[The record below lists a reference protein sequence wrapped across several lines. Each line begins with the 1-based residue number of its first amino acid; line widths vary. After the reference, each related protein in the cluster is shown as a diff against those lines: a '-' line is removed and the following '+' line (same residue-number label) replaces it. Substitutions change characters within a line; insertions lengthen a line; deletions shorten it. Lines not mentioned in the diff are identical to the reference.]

1 MIQTMKNARF
11 ILLLCF
17 VLFLTFP
24 LSAQDFSFL
33 QNIQSK
39 IDSALS
45 SSLAQQNTAPLD
57 SMLIQLAAL
66 TPQNNLTTYWQSYTR
81 SMITLYFMKNKQT
94 KEAENI
100 INRACDDMAKIGK
113 KNAEDYALLASLQ
126 NLAIQFRSGMGAGKL
141 SSQAVENARTALQM
155 DSTNLRAWY
164 VLATNDF
171 YTPAFFGGGKKA
183 EQYLLKALS
192 YPAQQVPNPY
202 MPSWGREEAYQLL
215 LTYYVQKELYE
226 QARVLLNAAQKE
238 YPNGRWFITEFEQ
251 QLKKAQ

>member
-1 MIQTMKNARF
+1 MKNARF

-17 VLFLTFP
+17 VLFAAYP
-24 LSAQDFSFL
+24 LSAQDLSFL

-45 SSLAQQNTAPLD
+45 RSFAHQNTAPLD
-57 SMLIQLAAL
+57 SMLTQLANL
-66 TPQNNLTTYWQSYTR
+66 TPQNNLTIYWQSYAR
-81 SMITLYFMKNKQT
+81 SMETIYFMRNKQA
-94 KEAENI
+94 KEAKHI
-100 INRACDDMAKIGK
+100 INRACDDMEQLNK
-113 KNAEDYALLASLQ
+113 KNAEDYALLASVQ

-141 SSQAVENARTALQM
+141 SSQAVGNAQTALQM

-171 YTPAFFGGGKKA
+171 YTPAFFGGGKKT
-183 EQYLLKALS
+183 EKFLLKALS
-192 YPAQQVPNPY
+192 FPAQQVPNPY

-215 LTYYVQKELYE
+215 LTYYVQKEQYE

>member
-1 MIQTMKNARF
+1 M
-11 ILLLCF
+11 LLAAY
-17 VLFLTFP
+17 P
-24 LSAQDFSFL
+24 LSAQDLSFL

-45 SSLAQQNTAPLD
+45 RSFAHQNTAPLD
-57 SMLIQLAAL
+57 SMLTQLANL
-66 TPQNNLTTYWQSYTR
+66 TPQNNLTTYWQSYAR
-81 SMITLYFMKNKQT
+81 SMETIYFMRNKQA
-94 KEAENI
+94 KEAEHI
-100 INRACDDMAKIGK
+100 INRACDDMEQLNK
-113 KNAEDYALLASLQ
+113 KNAEDYALLASVQ

-141 SSQAVENARTALQM
+141 SSQAVGNAQTALQM

-171 YTPAFFGGGKKA
+171 YTPAFFGGGKKT
-183 EQYLLKALS
+183 EKFLLKALS
-192 YPAQQVPNPY
+192 FPAQQVPNPY
-202 MPSWGREEAYQLL
+202 MPSWGREESYQLL
-215 LTYYVQKELYE
+215 LTYYVQKEQYE

>member
-1 MIQTMKNARF
+1 MKNARF

-17 VLFLTFP
+17 MLLAAYP
-24 LSAQDFSFL
+24 LSAQDLSFL

-45 SSLAQQNTAPLD
+45 RSFAHQNTAPLD
-57 SMLIQLAAL
+57 SMLTQLANL
-66 TPQNNLTTYWQSYTR
+66 TPQNNLTTYWQSYAR
-81 SMITLYFMKNKQT
+81 SMETIYFMRNKQA
-94 KEAENI
+94 KEAEHI
-100 INRACDDMAKIGK
+100 INRACDDMEQLNK
-113 KNAEDYALLASLQ
+113 KNAEDYALLASVQ

-141 SSQAVENARTALQM
+141 SSQAVGNAQTALQM

-171 YTPAFFGGGKKA
+171 YTPAFFGGGKKTGKF
-183 EQYLLKALS
+183 LLKALS
-192 YPAQQVPNPY
+192 FPAQQVPNPY
-202 MPSWGREEAYQLL
+202 MPSWGREESYQLL
-215 LTYYVQKELYE
+215 LTYYVQKEQYE
-226 QARVLLNAAQKE
+226 SARVLLNTAKKE

>member
-1 MIQTMKNARF
+1 M
-11 ILLLCF
+11 LLAAY
-17 VLFLTFP
+17 P
-24 LSAQDFSFL
+24 LSAQDLSFL

-45 SSLAQQNTAPLD
+45 RSFAHQNTAPLD
-57 SMLIQLAAL
+57 SMLTQLANL
-66 TPQNNLTTYWQSYTR
+66 TPQNNLTTYWQSYAR
-81 SMITLYFMKNKQT
+81 SMETIYFMRNKQA
-94 KEAENI
+94 KEAEHI
-100 INRACDDMAKIGK
+100 INRACDDMEQLNK
-113 KNAEDYALLASLQ
+113 KNAEDYALLASVQ

-141 SSQAVENARTALQM
+141 SSQAVGNAQTALQM

-171 YTPAFFGGGKKA
+171 YTPAFFGGGKKT
-183 EQYLLKALS
+183 EKFLLKALS
-192 YPAQQVPNPY
+192 FPAQQVPNPY

-215 LTYYVQKELYE
+215 LTYYVQKEQYE

>member
-1 MIQTMKNARF
+1 MKNARF

-17 VLFLTFP
+17 MLLAAYP
-24 LSAQDFSFL
+24 LSAQDLSFL

-45 SSLAQQNTAPLD
+45 RSFAHQNTAPLD
-57 SMLIQLAAL
+57 SMLTQLANL
-66 TPQNNLTTYWQSYTR
+66 TPQNNLTTYWQSYAR
-81 SMITLYFMKNKQT
+81 SMETIFFMRNKQA
-94 KEAENI
+94 KEAEHI
-100 INRACDDMAKIGK
+100 INRACDDMEQLNK
-113 KNAEDYALLASLQ
+113 KNAEDYALLASVQ

-141 SSQAVENARTALQM
+141 SSQAVGNAQTALQM

-171 YTPAFFGGGKKA
+171 YTPAFFGGGKKT
-183 EQYLLKALS
+183 EKFLLKALS
-192 YPAQQVPNPY
+192 FPAQQVPNPY

-215 LTYYVQKELYE
+215 LTYYVQKEQYE

>member
-1 MIQTMKNARF
+1 MKNARF

-17 VLFLTFP
+17 MLLAAYP
-24 LSAQDFSFL
+24 LSAQDLSFL

-45 SSLAQQNTAPLD
+45 RSFAHQNTAPLD
-57 SMLIQLAAL
+57 SMLTQLANL
-66 TPQNNLTTYWQSYTR
+66 TPQNNLTTYWQSYAR
-81 SMITLYFMKNKQT
+81 SMETIYFMRNKQA
-94 KEAENI
+94 KEAEHI
-100 INRACDDMAKIGK
+100 INRACDDMEQLNK
-113 KNAEDYALLASLQ
+113 KNAEDYALLASVQ

-141 SSQAVENARTALQM
+141 SSQAVGNAQTALQM

-171 YTPAFFGGGKKA
+171 YTPAFFGGGKKT
-183 EQYLLKALS
+183 EKFLLKALS
-192 YPAQQVPNPY
+192 FPAQQVPNPY
-202 MPSWGREEAYQLL
+202 MPSWGREESYQLL
-215 LTYYVQKELYE
+215 LTYYVQKEQYE
-226 QARVLLNAAQKE
+226 SARVLLNTAKKE

>member
-1 MIQTMKNARF
+1 MKNARF

-17 VLFLTFP
+17 MLLAAYP
-24 LSAQDFSFL
+24 LSAQDLSFL

-45 SSLAQQNTAPLD
+45 RSFAHQNTAPLD
-57 SMLIQLAAL
+57 SMLTQLANL
-66 TPQNNLTTYWQSYTR
+66 TPQNNLTIYWQSYAR
-81 SMITLYFMKNKQT
+81 SMETIYFMRNKQA
-94 KEAENI
+94 KEAKHI
-100 INRACDDMAKIGK
+100 INRACDDMEQLNK
-113 KNAEDYALLASLQ
+113 KNAEDYALLASVQ

-141 SSQAVENARTALQM
+141 SSQAVGNAQTALQM

-171 YTPAFFGGGKKA
+171 YTPAFFGGGKKT
-183 EQYLLKALS
+183 EKFLLKALS
-192 YPAQQVPNPY
+192 FPAQQVPNPY

-215 LTYYVQKELYE
+215 LTYYVQKEQYE

>member
-1 MIQTMKNARF
+1 MKNARF

-17 VLFLTFP
+17 MLLAAYP
-24 LSAQDFSFL
+24 LSAQDLSFL

-45 SSLAQQNTAPLD
+45 RSFAHQNTAPLD
-57 SMLIQLAAL
+57 SMLTQLANL
-66 TPQNNLTTYWQSYTR
+66 TPQNNLTTYWQSYAR
-81 SMITLYFMKNKQT
+81 SMETIYFMRNKQA
-94 KEAENI
+94 KEAEHI
-100 INRACDDMAKIGK
+100 INRACDDMEQLNK
-113 KNAEDYALLASLQ
+113 KNAEDYALLASVQ

-141 SSQAVENARTALQM
+141 SSQAVGNAQTALQM

-171 YTPAFFGGGKKA
+171 YTPAFFGGGKKT
-183 EQYLLKALS
+183 EKFLLKALS
-192 YPAQQVPNPY
+192 CPAQQVPNPY

-215 LTYYVQKELYE
+215 LTYYVQKEQYE

>member
-1 MIQTMKNARF
+1 MKNARF

-17 VLFLTFP
+17 MLLAAYP
-24 LSAQDFSFL
+24 LSAQDLSFL

-45 SSLAQQNTAPLD
+45 RSFAHQNTAPLD
-57 SMLIQLAAL
+57 SMLTQLANL
-66 TPQNNLTTYWQSYTR
+66 TPQNNLTTYWQSYAR
-81 SMITLYFMKNKQT
+81 SMETIYFMRNKQA
-94 KEAENI
+94 KEAEHI
-100 INRACDDMAKIGK
+100 INRACDDMEQLNK
-113 KNAEDYALLASLQ
+113 KNAEDYALLASVQ

-141 SSQAVENARTALQM
+141 SSQAVGNAQTALQM

-171 YTPAFFGGGKKA
+171 YTPAFFGGGKKT
-183 EQYLLKALS
+183 EKFLLQALS
-192 YPAQQVPNPY
+192 FPAQQVPNPY

-215 LTYYVQKELYE
+215 LTYYVQKEQYE

>member
-1 MIQTMKNARF
+1 MKNARF

-17 VLFLTFP
+17 MLLAAYP
-24 LSAQDFSFL
+24 LSAQDLSFL

-45 SSLAQQNTAPLD
+45 RSFAHQNTAPLD
-57 SMLIQLAAL
+57 SMLTQLANL
-66 TPQNNLTTYWQSYTR
+66 TPQNNLTTYWQSYAR
-81 SMITLYFMKNKQT
+81 SMETIYFMRNKQA
-94 KEAENI
+94 KEAEHI
-100 INRACDDMAKIGK
+100 INRACDDMEQLNK
-113 KNAEDYALLASLQ
+113 KNAEDYALLASVQ

-141 SSQAVENARTALQM
+141 SSQAVGNAQTALQM

-171 YTPAFFGGGKKA
+171 YTPAFFGGGKKT
-183 EQYLLKALS
+183 EKFLLKALS
-192 YPAQQVPNPY
+192 FPAQQVPNPY
-202 MPSWGREEAYQLL
+202 MPSWGREESYQLL
-215 LTYYVQKELYE
+215 LTYYVQKEQYE

>member
-1 MIQTMKNARF
+1 MKNARF

-17 VLFLTFP
+17 MLLAAYP
-24 LSAQDFSFL
+24 LSAQDLSFL

-45 SSLAQQNTAPLD
+45 RSFAHQNTAPLD
-57 SMLIQLAAL
+57 SMLTQLANL
-66 TPQNNLTTYWQSYTR
+66 TPQNNLTTYWQSYAR
-81 SMITLYFMKNKQT
+81 SMETIYFMRNKQA
-94 KEAENI
+94 KEAEHI
-100 INRACDDMAKIGK
+100 INRACDDMEQLNK
-113 KNAEDYALLASLQ
+113 KNAEDYALLASVQ

-141 SSQAVENARTALQM
+141 SSQAVGNAQTALQM

-171 YTPAFFGGGKKA
+171 YTPAFFGGGKKT
-183 EQYLLKALS
+183 EKFLLKALS
-192 YPAQQVPNPY
+192 FPAQQVPNPY

-215 LTYYVQKELYE
+215 LTYYVQKEQYE

>member
-1 MIQTMKNARF
+1 MKNARF
-11 ILLLCF
+11 IFLLCF
-17 VLFLTFP
+17 VFFAAYPLF
-24 LSAQDFSFL
+24 AQDLSFL

-45 SSLAQQNTAPLD
+45 RSFAHQNTAPLD
-57 SMLIQLAAL
+57 SMLTQLTKV
-66 TPQNNLTTYWQSYTR
+66 TPQNNLTTYWQSYAR
-81 SMITLYFMKNKQT
+81 SMETVYFMKMKQL

-100 INRACDDMAKIGK
+100 INRACDDMEKLDK
-113 KNAEDYALLASLQ
+113 KNTEDYALLASVQ

-164 VLATNDF
+164 VLASNDF

-192 YPAQQVPNPY
+192 CPAQQVPNPY
-202 MPSWGREEAYQLL
+202 MPSWGREESYQLL
-215 LTYYVQKELYE
+215 LTYYVQKEQYE
-226 QARVLLNAAQKE
+226 SARVLLNTAKKE

>member
-1 MIQTMKNARF
+1 MKNARF

-17 VLFLTFP
+17 VLFLTLP

-33 QNIQSK
+33 QNIQYK

-45 SSLAQQNTAPLD
+45 SSLAQQNIAPLD
-57 SMLIQLAAL
+57 SMLLQLAAL
-66 TPQNNLTTYWQSYTR
+66 TPQNNLTTYWQSYAR
-81 SMITLYFMKNKQT
+81 SMETIYFMRNKQA
-94 KEAENI
+94 KEAEHI

-171 YTPAFFGGGKKA
+171 YTPAFFGGGKKT
-183 EQYLLKALS
+183 ERYLLKALS

>member
-1 MIQTMKNARF
+1 MKNARF
-11 ILLLCF
+11 ILLLCS
-17 VLFLTFP
+17 VLFAAYP
-24 LSAQDFSFL
+24 LSAQDLSFL

-45 SSLAQQNTAPLD
+45 RSFAHQNTAPLD
-57 SMLIQLAAL
+57 SMLTQLANL
-66 TPQNNLTTYWQSYTR
+66 TPQNNLTIYWQSYAR
-81 SMITLYFMKNKQT
+81 SMETIYFMRNKQA
-94 KEAENI
+94 KEAEHI
-100 INRACDDMAKIGK
+100 INRACDDMEQLNK
-113 KNAEDYALLASLQ
+113 KNAEDYALLASVQ

-141 SSQAVENARTALQM
+141 SSQAVGNAQTALQM

-171 YTPAFFGGGKKA
+171 YTPAFFGGGKKT
-183 EQYLLKALS
+183 EKYLLKALS
-192 YPAQQVPNPY
+192 FPAQQVPNPY

-215 LTYYVQKELYE
+215 LTYYVQKEQYE
-226 QARVLLNAAQKE
+226 SARVLLNTAKKE